1 VVRRPP
7 VSKEATVRIESSVT
21 SISWIPSE
29 AISGTT
35 KLPFSMG
42 VAHYDDPPPD
52 EIEDLAAMQANDK
65 FRFANELRAWIEV
78 VDGEVVDYGYSG
90 GGHIGATTLKLG
102 SHDMRLAATAFEDL
116 RREPE
121 QAPGSVTF
129 AQTAGGQTG
138 APAPRRVAHPPFVKI
153 QAPTAWTTLELTINA
168 DGTSKGHLAGCSPF
182 PRHWIYDS
190 KGALVEKSG
199 LIEFKSWYRHAFGKH
214 SPWGDE
220 ESPAFATTVESA
232 LERQLSSRMMRKD
245 AAPKIKK
252 LGKGKTIAKQGEPG
266 KELFL
271 ILDGVLAVEVDEE
284 VVAEFGP
291 GTVLGERALIEDH
304 GTRTAT
310 LRAVT
315 KCKIACAGRG
325 DIAPES
331 LAELSQTHLREHRHA

>member
-1 VVRRPP
+1 
-7 VSKEATVRIESSVT
+7 VRIESSVT

-35 KLPFSMG
+35 KLPFAMG

-52 EIEDLAAMQANDK
+52 RLDDLAVLQANDK
-65 FRFANELRAWIEV
+65 FRFANELRAWIDV

-90 GGHIGATTLKLG
+90 GGRIGSTTLKLG
-102 SHDMRLAATAFEDL
+102 SHDMTLAATAFEDL
-116 RREPE
+116 RKEPE

-129 AQTAGGQTG
+129 TQTAGGQTG

-153 QAPTAWTTLELTINA
+153 QAPTAWTTLELTIYA

-182 PRHWIYDS
+182 PRHWLYDHTG
-190 KGALVEKSG
+190 KLVEKSG

-220 ESPAFATTVESA
+220 ESPAFATAVESA
-232 LERQLSSRMMRKD
+232 LERQLSMQIMRGGVE
-245 AAPKIKK
+245 PKIKK
-252 LGKGKTIAKQGEPG
+252 VGKGRTVAKQGDPG
-266 KELFL
+266 TELYL
-271 ILDGVLAVEVDEE
+271 ILDGVLEVEVDGE

-291 GTVLGERALIEDH
+291 GAVLGERALIEEH

-310 LRAVT
+310 LRAAT
-315 KCKIACAGRG
+315 KCKVACAGRG
-325 DIAPES
+325 DIAPET
-331 LAELSQTHLREHRHA
+331 LAELSETHHQQSSQA